1 MCDSLPPSDRIF
13 RLLVRYFSGCEDSKL
28 GVIMH
33 SINPYKVSQHLGCRI
48 CLYNTTL
55 NNVIITKYF
64 AF

>member
-1 MCDSLPPSDRIF
+1 MCDSLPPLDRIF

-28 GVIMH
+28 GVIIH
-33 SINPYKVSQHLGCRI
+33 SINPYKVGCRI